1 MATIRIN
8 RQAAHSGQLPQVC
21 ICCGTPTQQFVR
33 HEFRFEPT
41 WLILLLTVFPKLW
54 MFLSYETFNLNL
66 PVCSSHTTR
75 FKWPSIAGLVTA
87 GVLFLLLI
95 PIIALSVTGN
105 ADKLLIVIPIFLLVI
120 VAYVVTRFTLLFSG
134 PRVVQ
139 YSSGT
144 LELAGVSE
152 EFARHVSGH
161 GGFQQA
167 PQYPP
172 QQVYTGNYGLTQA
185 AYQNTYRPAAGPSNR
200 TLWIVLAA
208 VFGPLALLGLL
219 AFGVLFSREYAR
231 FSEKRQFADMRADFR
246 ETMARDQIESQQR
259 AAEFQ
264 RKRREAQARALS
276 EPPPTT
282 PSQPSAST
290 PAPTFQAGE
299 AVFFQRPA

>member
-120 VAYVVTRFTLLFSG
+120 VAYV
-134 PRVVQ
+134 
-139 YSSGT
+139 
-144 LELAGVSE
+144 A
-152 EFARHVSGH
+152 AR
-161 GGFQQA
+161 
-167 PQYPP
+167 PQIFIQLCRY
-172 QQVYTGNYGLTQA
+172 L
-185 AYQNTYRPAAGPSNR
+185 
-200 TLWIVLAA
+200 
-208 VFGPLALLGLL
+208 
-219 AFGVLFSREYAR
+219 
-231 FSEKRQFADMRADFR
+231 
-246 ETMARDQIESQQR
+246 
-259 AAEFQ
+259 
-264 RKRREAQARALS
+264 
-276 EPPPTT
+276 
-282 PSQPSAST
+282 
-290 PAPTFQAGE
+290 
-299 AVFFQRPA
+299 